1 MAGLTSAILTAPVSD
16 EDPCGADLDLA
27 GDPDFLNF
35 LARAEGL
42 LPSSYF
48 SGPEGRPFD
57 RSTIDF
63 DAELAAAQPLLAR
76 TRDIRLMVL
85 LAKFSV
91 LSRDLD
97 SFVVCIDAIAHLL
110 GSRWDDVHPR
120 GEAGSFAVR
129 AAVLETLNDSAP
141 VLIPLQYA
149 PLVHSKRFGAVAYRN
164 LMFASGEAT
173 PRESEQTIDA
183 PNIDRAFMEA
193 DLAALIETRATFESL
208 KAALATIEKCC
219 GAGASDAAVSLEKVV
234 ALVDKIFTTLNEI
247 VAKRDPSAA
256 VATAAGDGQDRSEE
270 AAGAPT
276 ATGAIRSYADV
287 LSALAAI
294 DAYFCRHE
302 PSNPALLLV
311 RQVRQLAG
319 KSLLDV
325 LQVLMPSQISEV
337 KFRLG
342 GSQSVDI
349 PIENLASLATID
361 APDMDGGEPSQNDAA
376 EAPPA
381 PSAPPKVGSRQEA
394 FALLEQIGA
403 YYRLAEPSSPISLIL
418 DRARGFANRDF
429 LSILKDLLPKSSA
442 D

>member
-1 MAGLTSAILTAPVSD
+1 MAGLTPAILTAPVSN

-63 DAELAAAQPLLAR
+63 EAELAAVQPLVAR
-76 TRDIRLMVL
+76 TRDIRLLVL

-91 LSRDLD
+91 LSRDLNA
-97 SFVVCIDAIAHLL
+97 FAACIGAIAQLL
-110 GSRWDDVHPR
+110 EDRWDDVHPR
-120 GEAGSFAVR
+120 SEAGSFAVR

-149 PLVHSKRFGAVAYRN
+149 PLVHSKRFGAVSYRN

-173 PRESEQTIDA
+173 PRESEQVIDA
-183 PNIDRAFMEA
+183 PNLDRAFMEA
-193 DLAALIETRATFESL
+193 ELPALIETRATFASL
-208 KAALATIEKCC
+208 KTAFETIEKCC
-219 GAGASDAAVSLEKVV
+219 GAKASDAAVSLEKVI
-234 ALVDKIFTTLNEI
+234 ALVDKIFTTLNDI
-247 VAKRDPSAA
+247 VAKRDPGAAAAPASA
-256 VATAAGDGQDRSEE
+256 DGQDRSAD
-270 AAGAPT
+270 AAGAS
-276 ATGAIRSYADV
+276 AAAGSIRSYADV

-294 DAYFCRHE
+294 DAYFCRCE

-349 PIENLASLATID
+349 PLENLASLATID
-361 APDMDGGEPSQNDAA
+361 TPDINGGEPGESEPA
-376 EAPPA
+376 EGSPA
-381 PSAPPKVGSRQEA
+381 PNAPPKLESRQEA
-394 FALLEQIGA
+394 FALLEQIAA
-403 YYRLAEPSSPISLIL
+403 YYRVAEPSSPISLIL

-429 LSILKDLLPKSSA
+429 LSILKDLLPKSTA